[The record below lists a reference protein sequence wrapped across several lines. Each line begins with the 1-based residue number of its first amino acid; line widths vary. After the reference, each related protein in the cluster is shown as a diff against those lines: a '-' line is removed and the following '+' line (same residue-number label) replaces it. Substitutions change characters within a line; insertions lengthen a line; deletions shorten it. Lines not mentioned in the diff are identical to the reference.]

1 MRIRSSACVLLFVSS
16 LCVAQE
22 WEQSRH
28 SAPAIIVN
36 GVKVTAGPFAPMLE
50 AFSKAFNPR
59 QDNVRWPLYAY
70 DIGQLEDNFCQE
82 HGEKLSGSAAAFVGP
97 VSSGLIDRSPRYTG
111 IQITDA
117 SWFIGACMELVERQ
131 ENFEQVLNGY
141 LRNVEG
147 FGEYLRDG
155 RLEKI
160 DFGNISKSHGAANDN
175 SNSFACVRQLESGT
189 LSDTSVGGQTELSWD
204 RQVAS
209 AEQDSV
215 RLTWSTAADPTQK
228 TIAEM
233 IESLDHGA
241 EVWQFTPRDPG
252 QIGGHFLISFNALQG
267 HLPKDDPSTSLWN
280 DGDIEWEE
288 MSGDDYYR
296 NGSFD
301 MWYFPPFCGEAA
313 DDAWYLVSKYR
324 LGFDR
329 DLGFR
334 AKLTPLR
341 PAAVNAA
348 RQFAVQ

>member
-1 MRIRSSACVLLFVSS
+1 MSAMRRFSVILN
-16 LCVAQE
+16 
-22 WEQSRH
+22 
-28 SAPAIIVN
+28 P
-36 GVKVTAGPFAPMLE
+36 KLE
-50 AFSKAFNPR
+50 
-59 QDNVRWPLYAY
+59 
-70 DIGQLEDNFCQE
+70 
-82 HGEKLSGSAAAFVGP
+82 
-97 VSSGLIDRSPRYTG
+97 
-111 IQITDA
+111 
-117 SWFIGACMELVERQ
+117 
-131 ENFEQVLNGY
+131 

-155 RLEKI
+155 RLEKLHF
-160 DFGNISKSHGAANDN
+160 DDISESHGVANDN

-215 RLTWSTAADPTQK
+215 RLTWSTAADPAQK

-252 QIGGHFLISFNALQG
+252 QIGGHFLISSNALQG

-288 MSGDDYYR
+288 MSGGDYYR

-301 MWYFPPFCGEAA
+301 MWYF
-313 DDAWYLVSKYR
+313 LH
-324 LGFDR
+324 
-329 DLGFR
+329 
-334 AKLTPLR
+334 
-341 PAAVNAA
+341 
-348 RQFAVQ
+348 FAVKQSTMLGISSASTDSGSIATWDFEQSLLH